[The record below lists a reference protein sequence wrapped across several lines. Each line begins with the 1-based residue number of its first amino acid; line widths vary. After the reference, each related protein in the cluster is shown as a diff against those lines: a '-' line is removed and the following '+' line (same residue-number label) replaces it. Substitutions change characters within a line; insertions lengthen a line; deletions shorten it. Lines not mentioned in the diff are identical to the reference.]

1 MLSRLLFT
9 EALPRCR
16 LAQTPTKKRP
26 LAHGTDSPVKHK
38 KARADFHGSTPK
50 GNATRT
56 DELGSVHEPDATH
69 WKRHNAEPSSGKC
82 CRCNYIRMRG
92 ELQREFPWLS
102 TRPLFM
108 GGHWHL
114 GCDVCAWMHSCAT
127 REKHNGRRGCRV
139 RGSKF
144 AKYQFVCNGPECV
157 LRNRLQAHASE
168 QCHRIAVSASRRC
181 AQQVPSRMLTQPD
194 VMDSPA
200 TMGGVSREP
209 LAEEMSVPAGE
220 IISQTTAEVQNDS
233 CLLKGRVPQ
242 PEDWL
247 DVWAESTEQ
256 IAFHKQARI
265 INKKRVL
272 KWRNLRKIR
281 RKQVRIMA
289 EVRREDVRK
298 QLGSAKFISLSMDER
313 KYQKIIRFRCDAP
326 TEPFVHRG
334 ILGVMSLAKSA
345 VGDFEEDHALIG
357 VRKLDEFLN
366 KFCTPLSKEGRP
378 LDTDITLKEHIRQ
391 HVRTF
396 AVDGASKE
404 RRALK
409 LAANVLFPNFVLL
422 LRDAAHALR
431 IAIKD
436 PLHFDALF
444 GEVWKALFDERHAL
458 VPDVM
463 NSKKWRDLLQ
473 HIQQVVLRIPCESRP
488 LAVVL
493 KHLRFAKQRFDSS
506 ADPVAKVAFMLLPI
520 ATMLACIG
528 SDQRHK
534 LCDRTRAKM
543 LLKKLDSKFALA
555 IGVSADWGLVTQ
567 AFIRLFDK
575 TSHDIAKT
583 ESELHAFKK
592 TMQILFNEGGVFS
605 SRNSKQNIRATKLP
619 AIGGY
624 FGTLGV
630 TPMFVTE
637 HIEKMLRR
645 RVVFNCGNEQVL
657 LWGPPDVADVQEV
670 AERLK
675 FITAHV
681 IDRVDVEFEHLR
693 PFSCFDVS
701 TVREAFGCTDVREAR
716 KLQQSLENKVVHIAN
731 DLHVDAST
739 AVEEYRMIA
748 RLIVSLTS
756 PGRPLATATNSEV
769 WRAMLRPNVRLSQLP
784 QSQQMRA
791 LNVLIRFF
799 ISIEDGECA
808 VERDLG
814 ALSKFSV
821 AHMNG
826 GNDLDDDLI
835 VLKSDEITR
844 SDICADEPVAGSCTQ
859 LGTKGRRWATL
870 WRQVYG
876 ARLGCYRKATGRT
889 RGKRC
894 GTYEAAKAGVLAAA
908 EHAVAADMQHNE
920 QEGDA
925 ITPLGVRKSFLKS
938 AIGDKAETYNNDK
951 FKRFQTLTQR
961 KKADSQPFLRRN
973 LDSRWK
979 RDRAATPAQQL
990 ENIKQI
996 CFLGGL
1002 GASLPHPVAMGCREV
1017 CGRKR
1022 GLNADLAVVDD
1033 LSRLLE
1039 CADDDTVIQA
1049 LGIVARGVPVITSAS
1064 WLLAQGEPGLVP
1076 PASVIR
1082 HAPLA
1087 TTRRCIFLY
1096 DDHFRARCSN
1106 LLSAIVS
1113 LSELPNSKWKV
1124 SRKSAVGDSI
1134 VASGGLCVKL
1144 SGVDV
1149 VRSWILEHRQIC
1161 NVLGSKAWSLTQPMY

>member
-9 EALPRCR
+9 EAL
-16 LAQTPTKKRP
+16 LAPPIAKRP
-26 LAHGTDSPVKHK
+26 LAHGTDSPSKHK
-38 KARADFHGSTPK
+38 KARVDFHGSTPK
-50 GNATRT
+50 GNATQN

-69 WKRHNAEPSSGKC
+69 WKRHSSEPSSGKC
-82 CRCNYIRMRG
+82 CRCTFIRAKG
-92 ELQREFPWLS
+92 ELQREFPWAS
-102 TRPLFM
+102 TRPVFM
-108 GGHWHL
+108 GGHWRL

-127 REKHNGRRGCRV
+127 RENHSGRRGCRV

-144 AKYQFVCNGPECV
+144 AKYQFVYSGPIWDV
-157 LRNRLQAHASE
+157 RLRLQAHAVE
-168 QCHRIAVSASRRC
+168 EGHRAAVSASRRC
-181 AQQVPSRMLTQPD
+181 AKQVPSRMFTQPD
-194 VMDSPA
+194 VMDCPSA
-200 TMGGVSREP
+200 MGEVIRQP
-209 LAEEMSVPAGE
+209 LAEEMSVPAEE
-220 IISQTTAEVQNDS
+220 IIAQATAEVQNDS

-247 DVWAESTEQ
+247 DTWAESTEQ

-265 INKKRVL
+265 IDKKRVL
-272 KWRNLRKIR
+272 KWRNLRRIR

-298 QLGSAKFISLSMDER
+298 QLRSAQFISLSMDDR

-326 TEPFVHRG
+326 MEPFVHRG
-334 ILGVMSLAKSA
+334 VLGVMDLAKSA

-366 KFCTPLSKEGRP
+366 KFCTPLSKNGLP
-378 LDTDITLKEHIRQ
+378 LETDISLKEHIRQ
-391 HVRTF
+391 RVRTF
-396 AVDGASKE
+396 AADGGSKE

-409 LAANVLFPNFVLL
+409 LAAKLLFPNVVLL

-444 GEVWKALFDERHAL
+444 GEIWTSLFDERHAL
-458 VPDVM
+458 VPDIM
-463 NSKKWRDLLQ
+463 NSKKWQDLLQ

-520 ATMLACIG
+520 ATMLAYMG
-528 SDQRHK
+528 SDKRHK
-534 LCDRTRAKM
+534 LCDRNRAKM

-583 ESELHAFKK
+583 ESEIQAFKK
-592 TMQILFNEGGVFS
+592 TMQILFDEGGVFS
-605 SRNSKQNIRATKLP
+605 SRDTERNIRATKLP

-624 FGTLGV
+624 FGKVGV
-630 TPMFVTE
+630 TPMFVTQ
-637 HIEKMLRR
+637 HIEKMLRQ
-645 RVVFNCGNEQVL
+645 RVVFNCGDEQVL
-657 LWGPPDVADVQEV
+657 LWGPPDVSDVQEV

-675 FITAHV
+675 FVTAHV
-681 IDRVDVEFEHLR
+681 IDRVDVEFEHLK
-693 PFSCFDVS
+693 PFSCFNVS
-701 TVREAFGCTDVREAR
+701 TVREAFDCTDPRAAR
-716 KLQQSLENKVVHIAN
+716 KFQQSLENKVVHLATE
-731 DLHVDAST
+731 LHVDGTT
-739 AVEEYRMIA
+739 AVQEYRLVA

-756 PGRPLATATNSEV
+756 PGRPLATVTNSEV
-769 WRAMLRPNVRLSQLP
+769 WRAMLRPNVRLSHLP
-784 QSQQMRA
+784 QSSQMRA
-791 LNVLIRFF
+791 MNVLIRFF

-814 ALSKFSV
+814 ALSKISA

-835 VLKSDEITR
+835 ILKSDEITR
-844 SDICADEPVAGSCTQ
+844 SDICGDELAVGSCCTQ
-859 LGTKGRRWATL
+859 LGAKGRRWATM
-870 WRQVYG
+870 WRQIYG
-876 ARLGCYRKATGRT
+876 ARLGCNRKATGRV
-889 RGKRC
+889 GKRR

-908 EHAVAADMQHNE
+908 EYAVAADMQHTE

-938 AIGDKAETYNNDK
+938 AIGDKAEAYSNVK
-951 FKRFQTLTQR
+951 FKRFQALTQR
-961 KKADSQPFLRRN
+961 KKVISQPFLRRTLSN
-973 LDSRWK
+973 K
-979 RDRAATPAQQL
+979 FQRDRAAIHAQKL
-990 ENIKQI
+990 ENIKRI
-996 CFLGGL
+996 CFSGGI
-1002 GASLPHPVAMGCREV
+1002 GASLPHPVAMGCTEV
-1017 CGRKR
+1017 CGSKR
-1022 GLNADLAVVDD
+1022 GVKADLAVVDD
-1033 LSRLLE
+1033 LSRLFE
-1039 CADDDTVIQA
+1039 CTDDDTVIQA

-1064 WLLAQGEPGLVP
+1064 WVLAQGDPGMVP
-1076 PASVIR
+1076 QASVVR
-1082 HAPLA
+1082 HAPLV
-1087 TTRRCIFLY
+1087 TTRKCIFLY

-1106 LLSAIVS
+1106 LLSTIVS

-1124 SRKSAVGDSI
+1124 RRVSAVGDSR
-1134 VASGGLCVKL
+1134 VAASEGLCVKL

-1149 VRSWILEHRQIC
+1149 VRSWILEHRRIH
-1161 NVLGSKAWSLTQPMY
+1161 NVLGSKVWSLTQPMY